1 MVQFFTTGSTEIL
14 IGEPQ
19 SGNIFRDNDITG
31 KIIGYAINV
40 LQVKSG
46 IKRVLK
52 THLPDEAGIL
62 ALCRPCVVKL
72 CRPPWLK
79 STPLHFQLSWK

>member
-1 MVQFFTTGSTEIL
+1 MVQFFTTRNTEIL

-19 SGNIFRDNDITG
+19 SGNIFKDNDIIG

-62 ALCRPCVVKL
+62 VLCRLCVCAGKG
-72 CRPPWLK
+72 R
-79 STPLHFQLSWK
+79 